1 MSGPHA
7 QPRILFVSSEVVFVP
22 EENGGGL
29 NYICPRTGGF
39 SDLLANLISDLSDL
53 GADVYVTQPDYRKIF
68 TKLYQGGSL
77 MVLKKI
83 PGDRVCLT
91 RDRVFYYANR
101 LHENIQEE
109 NAKISLAFQ
118 REVIHHVIVEV
129 QPDLLHCHDWMTG
142 LIPAMAK
149 IYRIPCLFTFQ
160 NPNTAKTFL
169 TQVEDIGIDAAQFW
183 QHLFYDRYPLSYEET
198 RGTNSVDLLLSGIF
212 SANFVSASSSAFLS
226 NMAQN
231 RNGFAKLRLWE
242 LMVSKMSAGC
252 AAISSNISKVQQHIA
267 IYERML
273 QRPLFQ
279 PKHKYVNDSA
289 VAS

>member
-1 MSGPHA
+1 MDGPHSP
-7 QPRILFVSSEVVFVP
+7 PRILFVSSEVVFMP
-22 EENGGGL
+22 EGNGGSP

-39 SDLLANLISDLSDL
+39 SDSLANLISGLSDL

-68 TKLYQGGSL
+68 TTLYQSGSL
-77 MVLKKI
+77 TVSKKI

-91 RDRVFYYANR
+91 RDRVFFYANR
-101 LHENIQEE
+101 LHENFQEE

-160 NPNTAKTFL
+160 NPNTAKTL
-169 TQVEDIGIDAAQFW
+169 LAHVEDIGIDAAAFW
-183 QHLFYDRYPLSYEET
+183 QYLFYDRYPISYEES
-198 RGTNSVDLLLSGIF
+198 RGTNSIDFLLSGIL
-212 SANFVSASSSAFLS
+212 SADFVNASSSAFLS
-226 NMAQN
+226 NMALKQS
-231 RNGFAKLRLWE
+231 ALTKLRLWE
-242 LMVSKMSAGC
+242 LLVTKMSAGC
-252 AAISSNISKVQQHIA
+252 AAISSNISKVQPHIA

-273 QRPLFQ
+273 QRSLFQ
-279 PKHKYVNDSA
+279 PKRKYANVKA

>member
-7 QPRILFVSSEVVFVP
+7 QPRILFVSSEVVFIP
-22 EENGGGL
+22 EGNGGGL
-29 NYICPRTGGF
+29 NYVCPRIGGY

-53 GADVYVTQPDYRKIF
+53 GADIYVTQPDYRKIF
-68 TKLYQGGSL
+68 ANLYQSESL
-77 MVLKKI
+77 AVSKKI

-91 RDRVFYYANR
+91 RDRVFFYANR

-142 LIPAMAK
+142 LIPAIAK
-149 IYRIPCLFTFQ
+149 MYRIPCLFTFQ

-183 QHLFYDRYPLSYEET
+183 QHLFYDRYPFSYEET

-212 SANFVSASSSAFLS
+212 SANFVTASSSAFLS
-226 NMAQN
+226 NMTRVQD
-231 RNGFAKLRLWE
+231 GFAKLRLWE
-242 LMVSKMSAGC
+242 LMVTKMSAGC

-273 QRPLFQ
+273 QRSLFQ
-279 PKHKYVNDSA
+279 PKHKFVHDDA